1 MLVVEGRRPQ
11 FLFSRLFECP
21 LGRAADSRVLEPLG
35 SVTRQEPGDTLV
47 SRFTFLSAQ
56 ETVSATAALSFI

>member
-35 SVTRQEPGDTLV
+35 SVTRQEPGDT
-47 SRFTFLSAQ
+47 
-56 ETVSATAALSFI
+56 